1 MSSGISIKPLTI
13 EIEPST
19 ADRIKLSYSQ
29 WIQAEEIAIAFA
41 AIQATL
47 WSTGSLRT
55 FFHLF
60 AAVFIFGTT
69 LLHRKQ
75 FASLGLRTTISAL
88 KQSAWI
94 VWLSI
99 AIAWVI
105 AVTAHLAG
113 TLHHGIT
120 LAGLGIHLAVYSLW
134 GLTQQFIA
142 QSYFFLRFES
152 LLGSGKRAVLPTAV
166 LFASA
171 HLPNPVLLVATGLGG
186 LALTEA
192 FRRYRTL
199 YTIAVAHAV
208 IGVAITLCV
217 PDDVHRHMRVGIGYL
232 HYRPSS
238 QSKAGFLPRVDRP
251 LPEPGR
257 PQHINRS
264 VSDR

>member
-1 MSSGISIKPLTI
+1 MSGAILMGRDSAIDPHRWI
-13 EIEPST
+13 ETS
-19 ADRIKLSYSQ
+19 
-29 WIQAEEIAIAFA
+29 EIAIAFA

-47 WSTGSLRT
+47 WSTGTLRI

-60 AAVFIFGTT
+60 AAVWILGTT

-75 FASLGLRTTISAL
+75 IAKLGLGLTISSL

-94 VWLSI
+94 VWISI
-99 AIAWVI
+99 AIAS
-105 AVTAHLAG
+105 ATAAAAYLAG

-120 LAGLGIHLAVYSLW
+120 LAGLGIHLTAYSLW

-152 LLGSGKRAVLPTAV
+152 LLGSGRRAVLPTAV

-186 LALTEA
+186 LALTEV

-199 YTIAVAHAV
+199 YTIAIAHAI
-208 IGVAITLCV
+208 IGVAITLCI

-232 HYRPSS
+232 HYHRGS
-238 QSKAGFLPRVDRP
+238 QAKAGFLPRADRP
-251 LPEPGR
+251 LSEPSR
-257 PQHINRS
+257 PQHVDRS